1 MKTFILALAVA
12 LSLSVAPANA
22 ETKEETCSAVANFT
36 MAIVQL
42 RDAGM
47 PPQIVMTELLRIGL
61 EFEAAQDLVRFVW
74 SNPQLGQVTL
84 GAVVYKRCMIIK
96 TGAPA

>member
-22 ETKEETCSAVANFT
+22 ETKEETCSAVANVT

-47 PPQIVMTELLRIGL
+47 PPQIVMLELLKLGL
-61 EFEAAQDLVRFVW
+61 EPDAAQGMVRFVW
-74 SNPQLGQVTL
+74 TNPQLDQVTI